1 MSEKDDILPKQCP
14 NCKNNFTDQYQPYKL
29 NNCIHTIC
37 EKCLNKSD
45 GTCPIPSC
53 EQPVNKSQ
61 CDKNYVCFLDIKGV
75 VLSVKCKKQ
84 NHANNY
90 QNYRCPQCNKVGCA
104 RCMAEEHLDHISESQ
119 IQILSD
125 LNARHLEDLNRIRA
139 RKLEEQETNLNI
151 LLTQIDSN
159 EANRIKAANKF
170 GQRESDLEQQNEI
183 TALILEDMKNLGM
196 SSMRREYDREEKKI
210 EAMKVELSEQIQKLQ
225 EHENELNNV
234 LGEFESKNLVK
245 QYNLND
251 KGKLMAFLSEIEAL
265 PADYKVPTLKI
276 ETRIENLEDLI
287 SNLLPGSN
295 L

>member
-45 GTCPIPSC
+45 ACPIPSC
-53 EQPVNKSQ
+53 EQPVDKSQ
-61 CDKNYVCFLDIKGV
+61 CDKNYVCFVDIKGV
-75 VLSVKCKKQ
+75 SISVKCKKP
-84 NHANNY
+84 NHTNNY
-90 QNYRCPQCNKVGCA
+90 QNYRCPKCNKVGCA

-125 LNARHLEDLNRIRA
+125 LNARHLEDLNRIKE
-139 RKLEEQETNLNI
+139 RKLEEQETTLNM
-151 LLTQIDSN
+151 LLTKIDSN
-159 EANRIKAANKF
+159 EANRKKAENKYN
-170 GQRESDLEQQNEI
+170 QKELDLEQQNEK
-183 TALILEDMKNLGM
+183 TALILEDMKNQGM
-196 SSMRREYDREEKKI
+196 SNMGNEYDKEEKKI
-210 EAMKVELSEQIQKLQ
+210 EAMKVELFEQIQKLQ

-234 LGEFESKNLVK
+234 LREFDSKNLVK
-245 QYNLND
+245 QYHLND
-251 KGKLMAFLSEIEAL
+251 KGKLMAFVSEIDAL
-265 PADYKVPTLKI
+265 PADYRVPTLKI
-276 ETRIENLEDLI
+276 EMRIENLEDLM